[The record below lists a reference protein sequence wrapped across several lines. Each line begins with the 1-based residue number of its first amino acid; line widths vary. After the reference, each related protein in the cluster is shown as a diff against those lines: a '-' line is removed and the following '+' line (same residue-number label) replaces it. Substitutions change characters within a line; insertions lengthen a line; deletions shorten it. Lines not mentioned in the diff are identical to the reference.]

1 MKPIS
6 FLARFKVST
15 KIGAGFAIVLV
26 LLIAMGSFG
35 GIALD
40 QSVALRKSYA

>member
-6 FLARFKVST
+6 FLTRFKVST

-35 GIALD
+35 GIVLD